1 MKMQLMTDGR
11 RKKFQNITHSME
23 VVTGA
28 LPSVITKL
36 GDLLAGEFNLHKGAR
51 GEIRFLQVELE
62 SMRAALGKHSDTP
75 ADQLDVQDRIWA
87 RDLRELSY
95 DIEDAVDTFMVHH
108 RGRSSSELTS
118 WPRSLKEFIH
128 RSCDLL
134 SRFQARRRIATEIRD
149 IKRRVVEVG
158 KRRERYKVIR
168 SGGDAPTKPVTV
180 DPRLSARYEKVTNLV
195 GIERARDEVIEILMG
210 EGETSMEQGEAIV
223 SIVGFGGLGKTTLA
237 NAVYERLRA
246 QFDCSAFVSVS
257 RTPDLEKLFG
267 DMLYQLAKK
276 GDAVACISIID
287 KLREFLEKKRY
298 LIIIDDLWDIS
309 VWKIIKC
316 ALPENNCGYR
326 IITTTRILNVAEQVG
341 GTYKLKPLSVDN
353 SKKLLYRRIFGQ
365 QNNDD
370 RCPDKELVEISNRIL
385 NKCAGVPLA
394 IITIASLLASKG
406 RNKMVWYEVFN
417 SIGTGLGNGVDVE
430 NMRKILSF
438 SYYDLPSNVRT
449 CLLYL
454 SVFPEDCTIEKDR
467 LIWMW
472 IAEGFIQFREKG
484 KSLFELGES
493 YFNELIN
500 RSMIQSVYDGYNAMI
515 KYCQVHDMILDLIRS
530 LSSEENF
537 VSILNDVNHTSL
549 AKKVWRLSLQQHSK
563 VDHATDWDTLSM
575 QQVRS
580 VVAFPSAFH
589 LMPALPRF
597 SVLHV
602 LDLDGCDLS
611 QGYSLMYLGNLRH
624 LRYLGLRHTRIAQ
637 IPAEIGSMQFLQT
650 LDTRCNE
657 VCILPPSVVQLRG
670 LMCLRISNRTSVP
683 IGIGSLTSLEELSTL
698 SIYNDS
704 ISIVIGELSHL
715 TELRVLDIVCQTE
728 QVDSTGKQLVE
739 LLRKLLKIQSLDIVM
754 YGGDCNLDGWVVAP
768 PHIRRVRLERC
779 WFSTL
784 PVWVKPSLLQDLS
797 FLWIAVREL
806 TQEDLETL
814 GGLPAL
820 AYLNLKVDHE
830 NLGIAGRFCVD
841 GLLFPCLVFCSLCRF
856 GGPLV
861 FRQGA
866 MPRLTSLR
874 LTFLVRRNV
883 GETIGGDNCVYN
895 LGLSDLQSL
904 QDVIV
909 RLRFKGAGEE
919 EVEEATAAVRHA
931 AETHPNHCSDIET
944 FAGVAVVKTN
954 EDDNLACSEERGTR
968 KRCWSWCVTGSWML
982 LRRLLCPA
990 LLFFSGIPF
999 SRVVQYYWFEQA
1011 NFNYEQANWRQRL
1024 NYEIYNL

>member
-1 MKMQLMTDGR
+1 
-11 RKKFQNITHSME
+11 ME

-28 LPSVITKL
+28 LLNVITKL
-36 GDLLAGEFNLHKGAR
+36 GDLLAGEFNLHKGAK

-62 SMRAALGKHSDTP
+62 SMQAALRKHSDTP

-95 DIEDAVDTFMVHH
+95 DIEDAVDTLLLVHH
-108 RGRSSSELTS
+108 GRSGELTCC
-118 WPRSLKEFIH
+118 PRSLKELIH

-134 SRFQARRRIATEIRD
+134 SRFQARRRVAAEIRG

-158 KRRERYKVIR
+158 ERRERYKV

-180 DPRLSARYEKVTNLV
+180 DPRLPARYEKVTNLV
-195 GIERARDEVIEILMG
+195 GIGRARDEVIEILMG
-210 EGETSMEQGEAIV
+210 GGETSEVIV

-237 NAVYERLRA
+237 TVAYQQLRV

-267 DMLYQLAKK
+267 DMFYQLAKK
-276 GDAVACISIID
+276 SDAVAGISIID
-287 KLREFLEKKRY
+287 KLREFLDKKRY

-309 VWKIIKC
+309 IWKIIKC

-341 GTYKLKPLSVDN
+341 GAYKLKPLSVDN

-406 RNKMVWYEVFN
+406 RNKMAWYEVFN
-417 SIGTGLGNGVDVE
+417 SIGTGLGNGVDFE

-472 IAEGFIQFREKG
+472 IAE
-484 KSLFELGES
+484 
-493 YFNELIN
+493 
-500 RSMIQSVYDGYNAMI
+500 
-515 KYCQVHDMILDLIRS
+515 
-530 LSSEENF
+530 ENF
-537 VSILNDVNHTSL
+537 VSIVNHTSL
-549 AKKVWRLSLQQHSK
+549 AKKVWRLSLQQSK

-580 VVAFPSAFH
+580 IVAFPSAFH
-589 LMPALPRF
+589 LMPLLPRF
-597 SVLHV
+597 SVLRV

-637 IPAEIGSMQFLQT
+637 LPAEIGNLQFLQT

-657 VCILPPSVVQLRG
+657 VCSLPSVVRLKG

-683 IGIGSLTSLEELSTL
+683 IGIGRLTSLEELSTL

-704 ISIVIGELSHL
+704 MSIVIEELGHL
-715 TELRVLDIVCQTE
+715 TELRMLDIVCQTE
-728 QVDSTGKQLVE
+728 QVDNTGKQLVE
-739 LLRKLLKIQSLDIVM
+739 LLHKLQKIQSLDIVM

-768 PHIRRVRLERC
+768 PHMRRVRLDSC

-784 PVWVKPSLLQDLS
+784 PVWIKPSLLQDLS

-830 NLGIAGRFCVD
+830 NRGIPGRFCVD
-841 GLLFPCLVFCSLCRF
+841 GPSFPCLVFCSLCGF
-856 GGPLV
+856 GGPVV

-866 MPRLTSLR
+866 MPGITSLR
-874 LTFLVRRNV
+874 LTFLVRKP
-883 GETIGGDNCVYN
+883 GETTSGNNCARN
-895 LGLSDLQSL
+895 LGLANLQSL

-909 RLRFKGAGEE
+909 
-919 EVEEATAAVRHA
+919 
-931 AETHPNHCSDIET
+931 
-944 FAGVAVVKTN
+944 
-954 EDDNLACSEERGTR
+954 
-968 KRCWSWCVTGSWML
+968 
-982 LRRLLCPA
+982 
-990 LLFFSGIPF
+990 
-999 SRVVQYYWFEQA
+999 
-1011 NFNYEQANWRQRL
+1011 
-1024 NYEIYNL
+1024 